1 MVTPEDIKG
10 WIQSGLPG
18 TEISISGDGA
28 HFDAVIVH
36 PDFAGKSMVQRHQM
50 VYQALGDRMKSDIHA
65 LSMKTLT
72 PEQNQG

>member
-1 MVTPEDIKG
+1 MVTPEDIRG

-18 TEISISGDGA
+18 TEVDITGDGA
-28 HFDAVIVH
+28 HFDAVIIH

-50 VYQALGDRMKSDIHA
+50 VYRALGDRMKSDIHA

-72 PEQNQG
+72 PEEHQG